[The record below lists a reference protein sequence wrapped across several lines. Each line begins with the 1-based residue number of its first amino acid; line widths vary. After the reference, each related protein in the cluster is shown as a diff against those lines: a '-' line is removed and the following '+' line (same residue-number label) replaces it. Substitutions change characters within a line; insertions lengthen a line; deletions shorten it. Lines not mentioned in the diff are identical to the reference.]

1 MKASNNLI
9 MEHEKRLAASLFPI
23 TGLKDCSYSFR
34 VLQVLDP
41 LPNDNM
47 RPIRLQKWAD
57 QLWRDLKCPV
67 FPSSRFD
74 SPAFIIPADVQVAI
88 GTTLTVTDVP
98 DIAYRLEITQRTFE
112 ITPADAQPSER
123 DLAAKMIERVI
134 SDRFNALKHK
144 YWRTE
149 WTLFFQLHP
158 ENEQIAGDFV
168 NAYRGIKFGALF
180 IEEAEPYLGCDIR
193 TKYIGRKCLSAHAE
207 EERQN
212 ILFNHLDDHI
222 RIDDRATF
230 IRDNGPV
237 KIPCRYA
244 NSTGQT
250 IGTFFLQDL
259 GKTIAQY
266 YSERYPQLTLDQ
278 NDEAVFVQ
286 DRNKDTSVAVPASR
300 LFPVFTTDE
309 EWLQQCSI
317 KPQMT
322 PQERVDSLQEF
333 LAELADLSYAGKKIS
348 VAREFLQ
355 RKRSVFCPPNLEF
368 GGGEI
373 LSAFPKNAPHGTRIP
388 SIDSALAEW
397 RNKKMPT
404 LYHHGPFFNEPL
416 PDVIFLYPENMPRNV
431 REKFLSQLGAEVLT
445 QTGSKMN
452 VRRQR
457 YYEIGSNE
465 RSGASLLSNIQT
477 VMAENDGF
485 FLALI
490 VLWDRFLDYVH
501 AHVKEALASNP
512 SQCVTDR
519 IVRIIADT
527 SNPHRAASRVRN
539 LSLGILTAAGVQPW
553 VLADNLNYDAY
564 IGIDL
569 LHGKV
574 SYHFLFG
581 QGGRN
586 VLTASGHASRRDRTH
601 ETVDKVELRATI
613 IAMLTKIHAAGKPL
627 SSIVVHRDG
636 RWWRR
641 ERQALAEAIEKL
653 KQDNILASDCRVA
666 VVEIRKSHFPV
677 RLFTTSGS
685 SRPRLENPL
694 PGTYLPLD
702 QDRVL
707 LSTTGRPG
715 AWEKGSTGRTAG
727 TLLLNLVERHGSFD
741 ITDIAEDA
749 YRLTH
754 LNWNAPE
761 IEISVPVTIRWNDDS
776 LRLTLASQRQ
786 EEDEIADSQE
796 GTATI
801 SSVEEVT
808 A

>member
-1 MKASNNLI
+1 MKLKR
-9 MEHEKRLAASLFPI
+9 EKLLAASLFPI
-23 TGLKDCSYSFR
+23 RGLKDSSYSFR
-34 VLQVLDP
+34 VLRVLDP

-47 RPIRLQKWAD
+47 RPIRLQRWAD
-57 QLWRDLKCPV
+57 QLWHDLKCPV

-74 SPAFIIPADVQVAI
+74 SPAFIIPANVELPI
-88 GTTLTVTDVP
+88 GTVRTVTDVP
-98 DIAYRLEITQRTFE
+98 DLAYRIEISDQTFD
-112 ITPADAQPSER
+112 ITPREAQPDER
-123 DLAAKMIERVI
+123 DLAAKMVERVV
-134 SDRFNALKHK
+134 SDRFCALKHK

-149 WTLFFQLHP
+149 WTLFFKLRP
-158 ENEQIAGDFV
+158 ENENIAGDFV

-180 IEEAEPYLGCDIR
+180 LEESEPYLGCDIR
-193 TKYIGRKCLSAHAE
+193 TKYIGRKSLSTHSQ
-207 EERQN
+207 EEREN
-212 ILFNHLDDHI
+212 VLFNHLDDHI
-222 RIDDRATF
+222 RIDQRATF
-230 IRDNGPV
+230 IRDNGVV

-250 IGTFFLQDL
+250 IGDFFLQDL
-259 GKTIAQY
+259 GKTVAQY
-266 YSERYPQLTLDQ
+266 YSERYPELTLNE

-286 DRNKDTSVAVPASR
+286 DRNKDTSIAVPSSR

-322 PQERVDSLQEF
+322 PQERVDSIREF
-333 LAELADLSYAGKKIS
+333 LVELGDLEYAGKKIS
-348 VAREFLQ
+348 VARDFLQ
-355 RKRSVFCPPNLEF
+355 RKRSVFWPPNLEF
-368 GGGEI
+368 GGNEI
-373 LSAFPKNAPHGTRIP
+373 LSAFPANAPSGTPIP

-397 RNKKMPT
+397 RNNKMPM
-404 LYHHGPFFNEPL
+404 LYRYGPFFNEPL
-416 PDVIFLYPENMPRNV
+416 PDIVFLYPESMPREV
-431 REKFLSQLGAEVLT
+431 REKFLAQLGAEVLK

-457 YYEIGSNE
+457 YYRTGNDE
-465 RSGASLLSNIQT
+465 RSGASLLSNVQT
-477 VMAENDGF
+477 VMSQNDGF

-490 VLWDRFLDYVH
+490 VLWDRFLDHVH
-501 AHVKEALASNP
+501 AHVKELLASNP
-512 SQCVTDR
+512 SQCVTER
-519 IVRIIADT
+519 VVRIISNT
-527 SNPHRAASRVRN
+527 SNPRQAAGRVRN

-569 LHGKV
+569 LHGRV

-581 QGGRN
+581 RGGRN
-586 VLTASGHASRRDRTH
+586 VLTASGHASRRDRIH
-601 ETVDKVELRATI
+601 ETVDKVELQATI
-613 IAMLTKIHAAGKPL
+613 IAMLTQIHATGKPL

-641 ERQALAEAIEKL
+641 ERQALAQAIDKL
-653 KQDNILASDCRVA
+653 KRDKVLASDCRVA

-677 RLFTTSGS
+677 RLFTTSTNG
-685 SRPRLENPL
+685 RLHLENPL

-715 AWEKGSTGRTAG
+715 AWEKGSVGRTAG
-727 TLLLNLVERHGSFD
+727 TLLLNLVERHGAFD

-776 LRLTLASQRQ
+776 LRLTLASQHQ
-786 EEDEIADSQE
+786 EEDEILDSHEGADNVASP
-796 GTATI
+796 
-801 SSVEEVT
+801 EEVT
-808 A
+808 V